1 MVSSRWSLA
10 LTTDYRRRDHDDR
23 LPRLP
28 SSSRTIIPVRQHR
41 SEAIVLYTW
50 PVRERD
56 KLVVFL
62 TPERGKMKGW
72 AYGARSMR
80 SRFGASLE
88 PLAKVTIGWVEKE
101 NEEVVRIE
109 SIDLIRSLF
118 PAQQHLVPSLAAMY
132 LAESVD
138 TFAQPDDPMEVL
150 YRLLDRCAEALLAGA
165 PPERVVAYFEI
176 WLLRLAGLLPSLR
189 ECAECHRPLGT
200 PLRYDE
206 SLGVFVC
213 GECGAGSGKIVPND
227 VAAALAAI
235 LRLPVEEF
243 AREPVPREVVFELR
257 AFARWIRRNFLGYEL
272 KSHDLLGSML

>member
-1 MVSSRWSLA
+1 M
-10 LTTDYRRRDHDDR
+10 
-23 LPRLP
+23 
-28 SSSRTIIPVRQHR
+28 RQHR
-41 SEAIVLYTW
+41 SEAIVLHTY

-88 PLAKVTIGWVEKE
+88 PLAKVKIGWVEKE
-101 NEEVVRIE
+101 TEEVVRIE
-109 SIDLIRSLF
+109 SIDLVRSLF
-118 PAQQHLVPSLAAMY
+118 PAQQHLVPSLAATY
-132 LAESVD
+132 FAESVD
-138 TFAQPDDPMEVL
+138 TFAQPDDPQDVL
-150 YRLLDRCAEALLAGA
+150 YRLLDRSADALLAGA
-165 PPERVVAYFEI
+165 QPEKVVAYFEI
-176 WLLRLAGLLPSLR
+176 WLLRLAGLLPSTR
-189 ECAECHRPLGT
+189 ECAECHRPLEM

-206 SLGVFVC
+206 ALGVFVC
-213 GECGAGSGKIVPND
+213 ADCGVGKIVAND
-227 VAAALAAI
+227 VAAALGAV
-235 LRLPVEEF
+235 LRIPVEEF